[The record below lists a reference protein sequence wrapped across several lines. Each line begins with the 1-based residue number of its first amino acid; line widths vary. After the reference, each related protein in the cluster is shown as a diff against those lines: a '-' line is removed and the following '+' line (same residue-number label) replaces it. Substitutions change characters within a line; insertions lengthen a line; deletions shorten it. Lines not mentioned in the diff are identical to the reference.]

1 MIGQKSVH
9 ITDNNDGKKATQQS
23 SNNTE
28 LSASP
33 DESLDTLYSSKTTE
47 TLDSLP
53 PFSPFTPAP
62 NTPTKLPSSSGLKEK
77 WKSKSPIK
85 SVKRLFKNK
94 KEDGTN
100 SNDTDANDS
109 SKAAPTTSATTSQL
123 QQQLEEEPTSKLLSP
138 LTFIRTVTKH
148 NTNDNDEDEDSMHTA
163 EQEEDYD
170 EPQTPTKNNKT
181 TITSP
186 DQVEWVDHIQVDTTV
201 SASSLP
207 FSPPITS
214 TKSANSTAS
223 KKSRTFSDGYTDFLS
238 FINHSA
244 NGTPRHGHDETV
256 VGEDEND
263 EDGGVCGGCFWCP
276 WAGKGNGKKNG
287 LQVLSGE

>member
-62 NTPTKLPSSSGLKEK
+62 NTPTKLPFNSGLKEK

-94 KEDGTN
+94 KEDV
-100 SNDTDANDS
+100 TDANDS
-109 SKAAPTTSATTSQL
+109 RKAAPTTSGTTSQL
-123 QQQLEEEPTSKLLSP
+123 QQQLEEEPKSKLLSP
-138 LTFIRTVTKH
+138 LTPIRTVTKH
-148 NTNDNDEDEDSMHTA
+148 NNNNDNDEDEDSMHTA
-163 EQEEDYD
+163 EQEEDD
-170 EPQTPTKNNKT
+170 HEPQTPTKNNKT

-186 DQVEWVDHIQVDTTV
+186 DQVEWVDHIQVDTV
-201 SASSLP
+201 VAASSLP
-207 FSPPITS
+207 FSLPTS

-223 KKSRTFSDGYTDFLS
+223 KKSRTFSDGYADFLS
-238 FINHSA
+238 FINHST

-287 LQVLSGE
+287 LQVLSGEEN